1 MSSQKSGVMTF
12 ESAVSLSRMRRYRTV
27 ATDRISSR
35 WSGSTHVDAAASLDD
50 SSAAPAKI
58 GGTAIKGVCFT
69 FPCVTL
75 LPLLPELDGEVR
87 LLPVQEGI
95 LHPKPARPS
104 SLQPRPSTTSES
116 SSKSWKLWIS
126 EPRFEPRALP
136 ARSITSKQAN
146 LHAGPHRLGP
156 LKTPVAA
163 QPLKCMNLKL
173 SSLLIQ
179 RTLNSYSPT

>member
-1 MSSQKSGVMTF
+1 MTF

-95 LHPKPARPS
+95 VPESRTTVWDYSTDMTFIFDDFHHPPADF
-104 SLQPRPSTTSES
+104 L
-116 SSKSWKLWIS
+116 
-126 EPRFEPRALP
+126 
-136 ARSITSKQAN
+136 
-146 LHAGPHRLGP
+146 
-156 LKTPVAA
+156 
-163 QPLKCMNLKL
+163 
-173 SSLLIQ
+173 
-179 RTLNSYSPT
+179 